1 MKNVIYIFLF
11 ISVSVAAQNSTKVV
25 EETLDNW
32 HLAAA
37 EANYENY
44 FNLMTEDAVF
54 IGTDA
59 SENWQLKEHHL
70 KPLSFLGGSIYAQV
84 DNLQNIEFETDE
96 RGVLISENAEERER
110 REENPRGAPGAR
122 RRLRSVHA
130 GLSHLRRRGV
140 AMLRG
145 CDLFWSAVGLR
156 SAPVRSRLGYR
167 LPDPLRV
174 V

>member
-59 SENWQLKEHHL
+59 SENWQLEEFKSFS
-70 KPLSFLGGSIYAQV
+70 KPYFDKGKAWTFHPLERNIYFSKNYKTAWF
-84 DNLQNIEFETDE
+84 DELLETDLGIC
-96 RGVLISENAEERER
+96 RGSGVLTLTKDGWKIQHYVLSITIPNENVSEIKELNQTHDTALLEI
-110 REENPRGAPGAR
+110 
-122 RRLRSVHA
+122 LK
-130 GLSHLRRRGV
+130 
-140 AMLRG
+140 
-145 CDLFWSAVGLR
+145 
-156 SAPVRSRLGYR
+156 
-167 LPDPLRV
+167 
-174 V
+174 